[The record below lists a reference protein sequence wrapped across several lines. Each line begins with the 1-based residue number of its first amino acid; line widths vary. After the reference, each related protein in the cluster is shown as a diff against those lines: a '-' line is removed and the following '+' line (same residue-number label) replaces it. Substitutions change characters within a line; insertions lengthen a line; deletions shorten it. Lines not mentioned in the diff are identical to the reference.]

1 MSFFTWIVILLCIYA
16 PWVFPLLLVL
26 FVLACIYYTCPVLFW
41 ILIGAFVI
49 LCIWVAIDMN
59 KDI

>member
-26 FVLACIYYTCPVLFW
+26 FVLACIYNAFPVLFW